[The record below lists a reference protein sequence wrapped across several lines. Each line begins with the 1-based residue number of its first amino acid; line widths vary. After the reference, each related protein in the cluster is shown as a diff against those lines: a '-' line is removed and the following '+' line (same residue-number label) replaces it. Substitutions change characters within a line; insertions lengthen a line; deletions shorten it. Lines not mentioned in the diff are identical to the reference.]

1 MPWGV
6 VRAERVPKSPAELLR
21 DLDAVGKAFSQAA
34 QQEFGGK
41 GEW

>member
-1 MPWGV
+1 MGRRPGGT
-6 VRAERVPKSPAELLR
+6 APKSPDELLH
-21 DLDAVGKAFSQAA
+21 DLDAAGEAFSQAA